1 MCVKK
6 DVIAV
11 NNFLQTLKNLSP
23 GRLIALAG
31 VALFLISFFG
41 YLFSRIGNSDFAV
54 LYSDLDLENAKQI
67 VSQLETENIKYKL
80 SDNGTTILVP
90 SEDVNRLRIN
100 TADIAA
106 ASGGS
111 SVGYEIFDNSD
122 ALGSTNF
129 VQNINLVRALEGE
142 LARTIRSVDN
152 IKSARVHLVLPK
164 REMFSREEQQPSA
177 SVVIKTKDGKKLGLA
192 SIQSIQK
199 LVSAAVPKLDVKNI
213 AIVDSAGNLLTQNFE
228 NPEALSA
235 ANNEVM
241 RMEQERK
248 IAQKVQSLLE
258 NSLGEGSVRAQVNL
272 VMNFDKVVTNEEIY
286 DPDSQVVRSQTS
298 VTEEGVNNSRE
309 VPVSVAQNIPNADV
323 VNNNSGSYSNNSR
336 TEEVMNYEISKV
348 IRNKIKNSGD
358 IERMS
363 VAVLVDGVYEK
374 DADGNMVYKPRT
386 QEEMNKITALVKS
399 AVGFDAER
407 GDKVEVENMRFVNVM
422 PEVAEQ
428 TERLFFGFTK
438 AELMRMSEGLGVAI
452 VAVLVILLVIRPLI
466 NNAFDT
472 ATSSSDAKLIGDS
485 GRDDNMLLSS
495 FLNDD
500 MNFDDMVNMD
510 KVDGRIKASSVRKIN
525 DFIDKNP
532 DAAVNVIRSW
542 LYQSDN
548 S

>member
-129 VQNINLVRALEGE
+129 VQNINLIRALEGE

-177 SVVIKTKDGKKLGLA
+177 SVVIKTKDGKKLSLA

-428 TERLFFGFTK
+428 TEQLFFGFTK

-472 ATSSSDAKLIGDS
+472 APSSDAKLIGDS

>member
-67 VSQLETENIKYKL
+67 VSQLEAENVKYKL

-90 SEDVNRLRIN
+90 TDDVNRLRIN

-111 SVGYEIFDNSD
+111 GVGYEIFDNSD

-177 SVVIKTKDGKKLGLA
+177 SVVIKTKDGKKLSLA

>member
-1 MCVKK
+1 MYAKK
-6 DVIAV
+6 DVITV

-41 YLFSRIGNSDFAV
+41 YLFSRVGSSDFAV

-67 VSQLETENIKYKL
+67 VSQLETENVKYKL

-90 SEDVNRLRIN
+90 TEDVNRLRVN

-111 SVGYEIFDNSD
+111 GVGYEIFDNSD

-129 VQNINLVRALEGE
+129 VQNINLIRALEGE

-177 SVVIKTKDGKKLGLA
+177 SVVIKTKDGKKLSLS

-228 NPEALSA
+228 NPEALST
-235 ANNEVM
+235 ANNEIM

-374 DADGNMVYKPRT
+374 DADGHMVYKPRT

-422 PEVAEQ
+422 PDEVEAVEH
-428 TERLFFGFTK
+428 LFFGFTK

-472 ATSSSDAKLIGDS
+472 VPSSSDTKLIGDS
-485 GRDDNMLLSS
+485 GRDDNVLLSS
-495 FLNDD
+495 FLSDD

-532 DAAVNVIRSW
+532 DAAVNVVRSW

-548 S
+548 G

>member
-1 MCVKK
+1 M
-6 DVIAV
+6 

-67 VSQLETENIKYKL
+67 VSQLETENVKYKL

-90 SEDVNRLRIN
+90 TDDVNRLRIN

-111 SVGYEIFDNSD
+111 GVGYEIFDNSD

-177 SVVIKTKDGKKLGLA
+177 SVVIKTKDGKKLSLA

-422 PEVAEQ
+422 SEVAEQ

>member
-41 YLFSRIGNSDFAV
+41 YLFSRVGNSDFAV

-67 VSQLETENIKYKL
+67 VSQLETENVKYKL

-111 SVGYEIFDNSD
+111 GVGYEIFDNSD

-142 LARTIRSVDN
+142 LVRTIRSVDN

-177 SVVIKTKDGKKLGLA
+177 SVVIKTKDGKKLSLA

-228 NPEALSA
+228 NPEALST

-548 S
+548 N

>member
-67 VSQLETENIKYKL
+67 VSQLETENVKYKL

-90 SEDVNRLRIN
+90 TDDVNRLRIN

-111 SVGYEIFDNSD
+111 GVGYEIFDNSD

-228 NPEALSA
+228 NPEALST

>member
-1 MCVKK
+1 M
-6 DVIAV
+6 

-67 VSQLETENIKYKL
+67 VSQLETENVKYKL

-90 SEDVNRLRIN
+90 TDDVNRLRIN

-111 SVGYEIFDNSD
+111 GVGYEIFDNSD

-152 IKSARVHLVLPK
+152 IKNARVHLVLPK

-177 SVVIKTKDGKKLGLA
+177 SVVIKTKDGKKLSLA

>member
-41 YLFSRIGNSDFAV
+41 YLFSRIGNGDFAV

-67 VSQLETENIKYKL
+67 VSQLEAENVKYKL

-90 SEDVNRLRIN
+90 TDDVNRLRIN

-111 SVGYEIFDNSD
+111 GVGYEIFDNSD

-177 SVVIKTKDGKKLGLA
+177 SVVIKTKDGKKLSLA

>member
-177 SVVIKTKDGKKLGLA
+177 SVVIKTKDGKKLSLA

>member
-1 MCVKK
+1 M
-6 DVIAV
+6 

-67 VSQLETENIKYKL
+67 VSQLETENVKYKL

-90 SEDVNRLRIN
+90 TDDVNRLRIN

-111 SVGYEIFDNSD
+111 GVGYEIFDNSD

-177 SVVIKTKDGKKLGLA
+177 SVVIKTKDGKKLSLA

-495 FLNDD
+495 FLIVD
-500 MNFDDMVNMD
+500 MYFAVLVNMD

>member
-67 VSQLETENIKYKL
+67 VSQLETENVKYKL
-80 SDNGTTILVP
+80 LDNGTTILVP
-90 SEDVNRLRIN
+90 TDDVNRLCIN

-422 PEVAEQ
+422 PDEVEPV
-428 TERLFFGFTK
+428 ERLFFGFTK
-438 AELMRMSEGLGVAI
+438 TELMRMSEGLGVAI

-466 NNAFDT
+466 NNAFET
-472 ATSSSDAKLIGDS
+472 VPSSSDAKLIGDS